1 MIMRARVG
9 QNLPSFPPPLFF
21 FNAHKESSFYMQY
34 NSVLCNQFV
43 MEADYMVPGIMQVI
57 ICLQLVIHL
66 SLCSG
71 SSVL

>member
-1 MIMRARVG
+1 
-9 QNLPSFPPPLFF
+9 
-21 FNAHKESSFYMQY
+21 MQY